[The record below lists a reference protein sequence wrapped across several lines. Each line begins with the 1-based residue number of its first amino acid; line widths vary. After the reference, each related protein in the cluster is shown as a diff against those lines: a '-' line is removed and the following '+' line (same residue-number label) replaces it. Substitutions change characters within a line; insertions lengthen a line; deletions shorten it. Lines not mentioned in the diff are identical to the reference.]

1 MILNNKTLEKL
12 RNLINEETEYRS
24 GSRLIQF
31 FNELGLSDSYG
42 QGFPARWRY
51 TDEKLAQ
58 INGTPKLE
66 KCIKNVL
73 APINFIDNF
82 DKLDCHINEFNKYLA
97 FDQLRVIRNQAEI
110 TFQKLERVE
119 IDESI
124 EMTDEPF
131 SKRHRFR
138 PATEVEISIRRD
150 APHEFRGVLPDFAYA
165 CGCQP
170 KSLRSLVCRVLKKR
184 PDENNWSDYPN
195 IDGELRSLL
204 DDCEWY
210 RVYDVIEA
218 IYRHLSEKPP
228 SFNLN
233 KFIAEVNEY
242 FRENGIGWK
251 LIDGRI
257 EVRGPEA
264 LQNTVEIAK
273 ATLDSTGLQ
282 TAKQELN
289 EALVDLSRRPDPDV
303 SGAIQHAMAAL
314 ECVAREVTGD
324 PKATLGEI
332 MRHQSMLVPKPLDQA
347 ISKVWGYAS
356 QYARH
361 IREDHV
367 AKYEEAQLIVGI
379 CAAVST
385 YLCGKEKA

>member
-31 FNELGLSDSYG
+31 FNELDFSDNYG
-42 QGFPARWRY
+42 QGFPARWQY

-66 KCIKNVL
+66 KCIKKVL
-73 APINFIDNF
+73 APINFINRF
-82 DKLDCHINEFNKYLA
+82 NELDCHINDFNQYLA
-97 FDQLRVIRNQAEI
+97 FDKLRVIRNQAEI

-124 EMTDEPF
+124 ELSDEPF

-138 PATEVEISIRRD
+138 PATEVEISTRDD
-150 APHEFRGVLPDFAYA
+150 APHEFRGVLPGIAYE
-165 CGCQP
+165 CGYKP
-170 KSLRSLVCRVLKKR
+170 KSLRTQVCGVLMKR
-184 PDENNWSDYPN
+184 LDENNWSDYPN
-195 IDGELRSLL
+195 IDVEVRYHF
-204 DDCEWY
+204 DNCEWY
-210 RVYDVIEA
+210 EVYDLIEA
-218 IYRHLSEKPP
+218 LYRDMSNKPHMFKLDEFVEK
-228 SFNLN
+228 
-233 KFIAEVNEY
+233 INEY

-257 EVRGPEA
+257 EVRGPEV

-273 ATLDSTGLQ
+273 ATLDSTGLR
-282 TAKQELN
+282 TAKQELH
-289 EALVDLSRRPDPDV
+289 EALADLSRRPDPDV

-314 ECVAREVTGD
+314 ECVSREVTGD

-332 MRHQSMLVPKPLDQA
+332 MKR
-347 ISKVWGYAS
+347 
-356 QYARH
+356 
-361 IREDHV
+361 
-367 AKYEEAQLIVGI
+367 
-379 CAAVST
+379 
-385 YLCGKEKA
+385 

>member
-58 INGTPKLE
+58 INGTPILE

-73 APINFIDNF
+73 APINFIENF
-82 DKLDCHINEFNKYLA
+82 DTLDCHINDFNKYLA

-131 SKRHRFR
+131 SKRHRFH
-138 PATEVEISIRRD
+138 PATEVEISIRYD
-150 APHEFRGVLPDFAYA
+150 APNEFRGVLPDIAYV
-165 CGCQP
+165 CGYKP
-170 KSLRSLVCRVLKKR
+170 KSLRTQVCRVLMQR
-184 PDENNWSDYPN
+184 QDATNWSDPN
-195 IDGELRSLL
+195 IYEEVRYHFDN
-204 DDCEWY
+204 CEWY

-218 IYRHLSEKPP
+218 LYLDMRDKPRE
-228 SFNLN
+228 FQLD
-233 KFIAEVNEY
+233 KFVAKVNEY
-242 FRENGIGWK
+242 FIENGIGWK

-289 EALVDLSRRPDPDV
+289 EALADLSRRPDPDV

-367 AKYEEAQLIVGI
+367 AEYEEAQLIVGI